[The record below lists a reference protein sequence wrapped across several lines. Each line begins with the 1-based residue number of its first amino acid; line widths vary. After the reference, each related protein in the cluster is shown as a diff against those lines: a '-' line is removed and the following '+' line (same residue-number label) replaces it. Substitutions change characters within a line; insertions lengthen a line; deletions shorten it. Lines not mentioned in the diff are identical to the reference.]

1 MNKKDMLKKI
11 KLYKID
17 LEFSK
22 ESGYKIVESDI
33 EAKIKELNVLLAKQS
48 NKR

>member
-1 MNKKDMLKKI
+1 MNKKDILKKI

-22 ESGYKIVESDI
+22 EFGYKIVESDI
-33 EAKIKELNVLLAKQS
+33 AVKIKELNVLLAQQS
-48 NKR
+48 TKG